1 MKKTRMEVV
10 IVLLVSVLAVRGMQ
24 GNRIVSS
31 PEVNDNASDRKDWN
45 ETEVHAC
52 SLKYI
57 IAISITTT

>member
-1 MKKTRMEVV
+1 MKKTKMEVV
-10 IVLLVSVLAVRGMQ
+10 IVLLVSVLAVAVRGTQ

-52 SLKYI
+52 SLK
-57 IAISITTT
+57 